1 MRLFEP
7 EDTPAGTVRH
17 VETAAPALKPEAA
30 KAAPSGPL
38 CRVRL
43 LLAYD
48 GGPFRGFAHQEGQ
61 PSVAGRLMDAL
72 GRMAG
77 HDVTLTCAGRT
88 DAGVH
93 AAGQV
98 VHADVAESFL
108 ETYSDRERMLRS
120 LNRQIGPEIAVLDV
134 RRAEAGFDARRS
146 ALARRYPYLLLRTPW
161 PDPLLRH
168 LTWHV
173 PGALDLAAM
182 RIAADAL
189 LGEHDFSAFCRRPPG
204 GGSSVRRVTDTAVRT
219 DADDRLLRFEI
230 EANAFCHQMVRSI
243 VGVLVSVGE
252 GRMTAAGVLALL
264 RAGDRSGGARL
275 APPEGLCLELVRYPP
290 ELIPGGVWV
299 PATAVGV
306 GAEVG

>member
-1 MRLFEP
+1 VRLFEP
-7 EDTPAGTVRH
+7 EGPADGAGAGEVA
-17 VETAAPALKPEAA
+17 EPAASVGVTSP

-43 LLAYD
+43 LVAYD
-48 GGPFRGFAHQEGQ
+48 GGPFRGFAYQAGQ
-61 PSVAGRLMDAL
+61 PSVAGRLMTAL
-72 GRMAG
+72 GRMTG
-77 HDVTLTCAGRT
+77 SDVTLTCAGRT

-98 VHADVAESFL
+98 VHADVPETFL
-108 ETYSDRERMLRS
+108 ETYSDFERMLRS
-120 LNRQIGPEIAVLDV
+120 LNRQVGPEVAVLDV

-146 ALARRYPYLLLRTPW
+146 ALARRYRYLVLCTPR

-173 PGALDLAAM
+173 PGDLDVPAI

-204 GGSSVRRVTDTAVRT
+204 GGSTVRRVTDTVVRL
-219 DADDRLLRFEI
+219 DDDDRFLRFEI
-230 EANAFCHQMVRSI
+230 EANAFCHQMVRSM
-243 VGVLVSVGE
+243 VGALVSVGD
-252 GRMTAAGVLALL
+252 GRMTAAGVLELL
-264 RAGDRSGGARL
+264 RAGDRSRGARL

-290 ELIPGGVWV
+290 DLIAGGVWQPPRV
-299 PATAVGV
+299 VAV
-306 GAEVG
+306 A